1 MWDRMP
7 CSILKVVWVMGVGGE
22 WGWKEGWMDER
33 GGRIVQKVKYVCLTC
48 FALLCYRMVVRTGN
62 DGY

>member
-1 MWDRMP
+1 
-7 CSILKVVWVMGVGGE
+7 MGVGGE